1 MVRNRP
7 CLCSCAPRAGQA
19 CQATCLLLVR
29 AARQVCSCNLL
40 LASRDLEAEMVELE
54 GWAMHPACPPSE
66 VCHLLDDMA
75 EWLSFQVG

>member
-1 MVRNRP
+1 
-7 CLCSCAPRAGQA
+7 
-19 CQATCLLLVR
+19 VR